1 MQNHM
6 LNEFEIE
13 QFMKALARMRESELA
28 QLLDMV
34 ETLVAELKRVALHND
49 ESPAAAVAAR
59 RLISV
64 WNKEVQRILKQQ
76 WENDAVPS
84 S

>member
-1 MQNHM
+1 MQNHK

-13 QFMKALARMRESELA
+13 QLMKAFARMRESELA

-34 ETLVAELKRVALHND
+34 ETLVAELKRVSLHNN

-76 WENDAVPS
+76 WDHDSVPS